1 MHVSNSHS
9 DRSAKAPA
17 PVAEPTPSATPEL
30 PVGAARASDGYRG
43 RSAQSARYVAEPT
56 PSLPPT
62 GSADAADVRLILEM
76 RYREYMA
83 RKALEELFESGEAR
97 ILSL

>member
-17 PVAEPTPSATPEL
+17 AAPEPAPSATPEL
-30 PVGAARASDGYRG
+30 PVGAARARDGYRG

-56 PSLPPT
+56 PSFPPT
-62 GSADAADVRLILEM
+62 GSADEADARLVLEM
-76 RYREYMA
+76 RYQESMA
-83 RKALEELFESGEAR
+83 RRALEALFESGEAQ